1 MTIHATRRQV
11 IASLASVSLT
21 GLAHAQDDYPRQPI
35 NFICAFPPGSGA
47 DILVRFWANRLK
59 NIVPQTIV
67 VQNKPGA
74 MANIAAEFTA
84 RSKPDGYNILVHA
97 GSTIAAN
104 MHIFKKPPFDVVKDL
119 KVATTLS
126 SLSFI
131 LVVPKNSPY
140 KNLQELTAALKA
152 KGDKGSY
159 GTANTP
165 SFVIGKLYTKGAGL
179 QTVQVNYKT
188 SMDFVNDLNAGHID
202 FAITDSVSGVV
213 LARQGHWRTLAVG
226 SNERMKSL
234 PDLPTF
240 AEGGV
245 SGVDLLTWWGAMVP
259 AGTPDAI
266 VQKIHG
272 WFEQVLKEK
281 DTADYLREQA
291 NDVMI
296 TPLAEAQT
304 LLRKSE
310 QEWKRLVEETGVEKI

>member
-1 MTIHATRRQV
+1 M
-11 IASLASVSLT
+11 ASLAGLALT
-21 GLAHAQDDYPRQPI
+21 GVAHAQEDYPRQTV
-35 NFICAFPPGSGA
+35 NFVCAFPPGSGA

-59 NIVPQTIV
+59 NIVPATIV

-74 MANIAAEFTA
+74 MANIAAEFNA
-84 RSKPDGYNILVHA
+84 RSKPDGYTILIHA

-104 MHIFKKPPFDVVKDL
+104 MHIFKKPSFDVVNDL

-140 KNLQELTAALKA
+140 KSLPELTAALKA
-152 KGDKGSY
+152 KGDKGTY

-165 SFVIGKLYTKGAGL
+165 SFVIGKLYTKRAGL
-179 QTVQVNYKT
+179 ETVQVNYKT
-188 SMDFVNDLNAGHID
+188 SMEFLNDLNAGHLD
-202 FAITDSVSGVV
+202 FAITDSVSAVV
-213 LARQGHWRTLAVG
+213 LEKQGHWRTLAVG
-226 SNERMKSL
+226 TGQRMKST
-234 PDLPTF
+234 PDLATF

-245 SGVDLLTWWGAMVP
+245 AGVDLSTWWGAMVP
-259 AGTPDAI
+259 AGTPDSI

-272 WFEQVLKEK
+272 WFAQALKEK

-291 NDVMI
+291 NDLLI
-296 TPLAEAQT
+296 TPLAEAQQM
-304 LLRKSE
+304 LRKSE

>member
-1 MTIHATRRQV
+1 MQFDLTRREL
-11 IASLASVSLT
+11 LASAAAMSLT
-21 GLAHAQDDYPRQPI
+21 GLAHAQEEYPKQTI
-35 NFICAFPPGSGA
+35 NFVCAFPPGSGA
-47 DILVRFWANRLK
+47 DILVRYWANRLK

-84 RSKPDGYNILVHA
+84 RAKPDGYTILIHA

-104 MHIFKKPPFDVVKDL
+104 MHIFKKPSFDVVKDL

-131 LVVPKNSPY
+131 LVVPKNSPH
-140 KNLQELTAALKA
+140 KSLQELTAALKA

-165 SFVIGKLYTKGAGL
+165 SFVIGKLYTKRAGL

-188 SMDFVNDLNAGHID
+188 SMEFVNDLNAGHLD
-202 FAITDSVSGVV
+202 FAITDSVSAVV
-213 LARQGHWRTLAVG
+213 LEKQGHWRTLAVG
-226 SNERMKSL
+226 TAERMKSL

-245 SGVDLLTWWGAMVP
+245 AGVNLATWWGAMVP
-259 AGTPDAI
+259 AATPDDT
-266 VQKIHG
+266 
-272 WFEQVLKEK
+272 VLKINQWFAQALK
-281 DTADYLREQA
+281 TQDTADFLREQA

-296 TPLAEAQT
+296 TPLPEAQT

-310 QEWKRLVEETGVEKI
+310 QEWKQLVEETGVEKI